1 MKITKRLIMEMVKDQ
16 MKEYDEED
24 HSDLSGAPYHKDQY
38 GYEGRMAKQN
48 IDICRAYSEKLL
60 EIIHDDEHLE
70 PWMEEKISLAADYI
84 HSVAHSLIYNKENPD
99 KEMGD
104 AEHEESGGDE
114 EIEFNDEQEM
124 Y

>member
-1 MKITKRLIMEMVKDQ
+1 MKITKRLIMEMVKVH
-16 MKEYDEED
+16 MKEYEEED
-24 HSDLSGAPYHKDQY
+24 HSDLSNAPYHKDQY

-84 HSVAHSLIYNKENPD
+84 HSVAHALIYDKENPD
-99 KEMGD
+99 MD
-104 AEHEESGGDE
+104 RMDDDHEEPDGDE
-114 EIEFNDEQEM
+114 MEFEEDTM
-124 Y
+124 

>member
-1 MKITKRLIMEMVKDQ
+1 MKITKRLIMEMIKNQ
-16 MKEYDEED
+16 IEEYEED
-24 HSDLSGAPYHKDQY
+24 HGDLKGAPYHKDQY
-38 GYEGRMAKQN
+38 GYEGKMAKQN

-84 HSVAHSLIYNKENPD
+84 HTVAHSLIYNKKNPD
-99 KEMGD
+99 KDMGD
-104 AEHEESGGDE
+104 HEEPDGD
-114 EIEFNDEQEM
+114 EIEFDDQEEEM